1 MSLDF
6 KFFWAVT
13 IPLTFLVF
21 GVYILWRWLKA
32 NEARRDGK
40 SSARVPQSPPIV
52 AMSDRR

>member
-1 MSLDF
+1 MMSVDF

-21 GVYILWRWLKA
+21 GVYLLWRWIKA

-40 SSARVPQSPPIV
+40 NV
-52 AMSDRR
+52 ASRKIST